1 MPTSKLTNAR
11 TKANPK
17 PILRVLP
24 QQPTAYAN
32 DTAITKKNNV
42 SINLNFKLLLMF
54 VSTLND
60 TQKQKVNTITNF
72 F

>member
-32 DTAITKKNNV
+32 DTAITKKNKV
-42 SINLNFKLLLMF
+42 SITLNFKLFFM
-54 VSTLND
+54 SISALND
-60 TQKQKVNTITNF
+60 K
-72 F
+72 

>member
-1 MPTSKLTNAR
+1 MPTNKLTNAS

-32 DTAITKKNNV
+32 ETAITKKNNV
-42 SINLNFKLLLMF
+42 SI
-54 VSTLND
+54 TLND
-60 TQKQKVNTITNF
+60 KINMNVYF
-72 F
+72 YP

>member
-1 MPTSKLTNAR
+1 MPTSRFTNESTNA
-11 TKANPK
+11 KPK

-42 SINLNFKLLLMF
+42 SITLNFKLFFM
-54 VSTLND
+54 SISALND
-60 TQKQKVNTITNF
+60 K
-72 F
+72 